1 MRVILQRVLRASVSV
16 EGKTVGA
23 IKDGLLLFV
32 GFGREDEEDV
42 LDTAA
47 DKILNL
53 RIFSD
58 ENGKLNLSLL
68 DQKYSVLAISQF
80 TLYAN
85 CTRGRRPDFT
95 HAAHPDKASHL
106 FELFKTKL
114 KEKGVHTE
122 SGVFAADMLVDLVND
137 GPVTISLEF

>member
-1 MRVILQRVLRASVSV
+1 MRVILQRVLKASVSV
-16 EGKTVGA
+16 EGKVVGA
-23 IKDGLLLFV
+23 IRDGLLLFV
-32 GFGREDEEDV
+32 GFGREDEEEV
-42 LDTAA
+42 LDTAV

-58 ENGKLNLSLL
+58 ENGKLNRSLL
-68 DQKYSVLAISQF
+68 DENYSILAISQF

-95 HAAHPDKASHL
+95 KAAQPDKASHL

-122 SGVFAADMLVDLVND
+122 SGIFAADMLVELIND

>member
-1 MRVILQRVLRASVSV
+1 MRVIMQRVLRASVSV

-32 GFGREDEEDV
+32 GFGREGEEDV
-42 LDTAA
+42 LDTAV

-68 DQKYSVLAISQF
+68 DQKYSILAISQF

-95 HAAHPDKASHL
+95 HAAHPDKAAHL
-106 FELFKTKL
+106 FELFKAKL
-114 KEKGVHTE
+114 REKGVHTE
-122 SGVFAADMLVDLVND
+122 SGIFAADMQVELVND

>member
-1 MRVILQRVLRASVSV
+1 MRVIMQRVLRASVSV

-42 LDTAA
+42 LDTAV

-68 DQKYSVLAISQF
+68 DQKYSILAISQF

-95 HAAHPDKASHL
+95 HAAHPDKAAHL
-106 FELFKTKL
+106 FELFKAKL
-114 KEKGVHTE
+114 REKGVPTE
-122 SGVFAADMLVDLVND
+122 SGIFAADMQVDLVND

>member
-1 MRVILQRVLRASVSV
+1 MRVIMQRVLKASVSV
-16 EGKTVGA
+16 EGKVVGA
-23 IKDGLLLFV
+23 IRDGLLLFV
-32 GFGREDEEDV
+32 GFGREDEEEV
-42 LDTAA
+42 LDTAV

-58 ENGKLNLSLL
+58 ENGKLNRSLL
-68 DQKYSVLAISQF
+68 DENYSILAISQF

-95 HAAHPDKASHL
+95 KAAQPDKASHL

-122 SGVFAADMLVDLVND
+122 SGIFAADMLVELIND

>member
-1 MRVILQRVLRASVSV
+1 MRVIMQRVLKASVSV
-16 EGKTVGA
+16 EGEVVGA
-23 IKDGLLLFV
+23 IGDGLLLFV
-32 GFGREDEEDV
+32 GFGREDEVEV
-42 LDTAA
+42 LDVAV

-58 ENGKLNLSLL
+58 ENGKLNRSLL
-68 DQKYSVLAISQF
+68 DEHYSILAISQF

-95 HAAHPDKASHL
+95 KAAQPDKAIHL
-106 FELFKTKL
+106 FELFKTRL
-114 KEKGVHTE
+114 REKGVHTE
-122 SGVFAADMLVDLVND
+122 SGIFAADMRVELVND

>member
-1 MRVILQRVLRASVSV
+1 MRVVLQRVLRASVSV

-23 IKDGLLLFV
+23 IQDGLLLFV
-32 GFGREDEEDV
+32 GFGREDEEEV
-42 LDTAA
+42 LDTAV

-58 ENGKLNLSLL
+58 ENGKLNRSLL
-68 DQKYSVLAISQF
+68 DENYSILAISQF

-95 HAAHPDKASHL
+95 KAAQPDKAAHL
-106 FELFKTKL
+106 FELFKTRL
-114 KEKGVHTE
+114 REKGVHTE
-122 SGVFAADMLVDLVND
+122 SGIFAADMRVELVND

>member
-1 MRVILQRVLRASVSV
+1 MRVVLQRVLRASVSV

-23 IKDGLLLFV
+23 IQDGLLLFV
-32 GFGREDEEDV
+32 GFGREDEEEV
-42 LDTAA
+42 LDTAV

-68 DQKYSVLAISQF
+68 DKKYSVLAISQF

-85 CTRGRRPDFT
+85 CSRGRRPDFT
-95 HAAHPDKASHL
+95 HAAHPDKAARL
-106 FELFKTKL
+106 LELFKAKL
-114 KEKGVHTE
+114 KERGMQTE
-122 SGVFAADMLVDLVND
+122 SGVFTADMLEDLVND
-137 GPVTISLEF
+137 GPITINLEF